1 MSEPTEIVTVR
12 VEGSPVQQGN
22 LSTGRQGQQYWT
34 NGPVLRKW
42 RELIAKETREV
53 LPDGWEPTLG
63 PIGLSAVFIHKR
75 PKTGPNSKR
84 KTATYK
90 VTSPDLDKL
99 IRALLDALTGVV
111 YVDDC
116 QVADIHAVDVFSD
129 SIDDTPDEGLVYR
142 AYRL

>member
-12 VEGSPVQQGN
+12 VEGTPVKQGT
-22 LSTGRQGQQYWT
+22 LSTGRQGQQYWS

-42 RELIAKETREV
+42 RDLIAKETLAV
-53 LPDGWEPTLG
+53 LPDEWEPTLG
-63 PIGLSAVFIHKR
+63 PIGLSMVFIHKR

-84 KTATYK
+84 DSVTYK

-99 IRALLDALTGVV
+99 IRAVLDALSGVV

-129 SIDDTPDEGLVYR
+129 SIADTPDEGLVFR